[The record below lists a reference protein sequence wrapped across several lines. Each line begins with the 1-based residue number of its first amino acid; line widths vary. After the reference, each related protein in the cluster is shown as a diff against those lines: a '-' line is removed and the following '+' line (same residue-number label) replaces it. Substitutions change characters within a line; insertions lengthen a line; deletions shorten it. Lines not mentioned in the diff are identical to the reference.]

1 MRKIN
6 IYVTVFA
13 CSLIFSNGLAQSK
26 KKKDLA
32 ENTQTTTTTA
42 PVEIVSTE
50 KTNALPNIIILATGG
65 TIAGAGTSQTGSA
78 YTSGQVKIEEMINA
92 VPDIRKLANLKG
104 EQIANVGSQD
114 MSVKVWLDLTK
125 RINELLKSSDV
136 DGIVITHGTDT
147 QEETAYFLNLVVK
160 SDKPVVLTGSM
171 RPSTALSAE
180 GPLNLYNAVAVAS
193 DPTAKGYGVMVV
205 MNDEIHS
212 AHDVKK
218 MITTPV
224 QTFQSPQEGL
234 VGTVIFGQTEFFHK
248 PHGLH
253 TTKSEFTA
261 DGDKELP
268 RVDIVYAYADN
279 SPDIIDLLVKAGSKG
294 IVVAGVGDGNMNAPT
309 LEAVKRATKG
319 GVPVVRASRV
329 PIGAVLIEGE
339 IKDEEYGT
347 VSSDE
352 LNPQKARILLM
363 LSLKKKR
370 SREDL
375 QKLFVEY

>member
-1 MRKIN
+1 MKTKFYSIKKM
-6 IYVTVFA
+6 TFLFLLAFSMLGFA
-13 CSLIFSNGLAQSK
+13 QDK
-26 KKKDLA
+26 K
-32 ENTQTTTTTA
+32 
-42 PVEIVSTE
+42 
-50 KTNALPNIIILATGG
+50 LPNVVVLATGG
-65 TIAGAGTSQTGSA
+65 TIAGAGASSTGSA
-78 YTSGQVKIEEMINA
+78 YTSGQVKIDAMIDA
-92 VPDIRKLANLKG
+92 VPNIRKLANLKG
-104 EQIANVGSQD
+104 EQISNVGSQD
-114 MSVKVWLDLTK
+114 MSIKIWLDLAN
-125 RINELLKSSDV
+125 RINELLASKDV

-147 QEETAYFLNLVVK
+147 QEETAYFLTLTVK

-180 GPLNLYNAVAVAS
+180 GPLNLYNAVALAAHP
-193 DPTAKGYGVMVV
+193 DAKGYGVMVV

-234 VGTVIFGQTEFFHK
+234 IGTVIFGETLFFHK

-253 TTKSEFTA
+253 TTKSEFSVAGLKT
-261 DGDKELP
+261 LP
-268 RVDIVYAYADN
+268 RVDIVYASADS

-294 IVVAGVGDGNMNAPT
+294 IVIAGVGDGNMNTGT
-309 LEAVKRATKG
+309 LEAVKKATKA

-329 PIGAVLIEGE
+329 PIGAVLIKGE
-339 IKDEEYGT
+339 IVDEDYGT

-363 LSLKKKR
+363 LALLKNR

-375 QKLFVEY
+375 QKLFVNY